1 MLSAMTKLERAAV
14 ESLEDL
20 LGALGRARGELI
32 KSEEAIREVL
42 ERVHNGECLASI
54 VGESRPS
61 ELLGSVESAMEAAG
75 ACRHRT
81 RSILFVLAQ
90 QNGTSISDLGR
101 RWGIS
106 RQLASR
112 YAQHATNG
120 QP

>member
-1 MLSAMTKLERAAV
+1 MLSAMTTLEKLAV

-20 LGALGRARGELI
+20 LGALGTARGELI
-32 KSEEAIREVL
+32 KSEQAIGEVL
-42 ERVHNGECLASI
+42 ERVGRGECLASI

-61 ELLGSVESAMEAAG
+61 ELLGSVEAAMEAA
-75 ACRHRT
+75 ATCRHRT
-81 RSILFVLAQ
+81 RSILFALAQ
-90 QNGTSISDLGR
+90 RNGISISDLGR

-112 YAQHATNG
+112 YAQDATNG

>member
-1 MLSAMTKLERAAV
+1 MKELERVAV

-20 LGALGRARGELI
+20 LDALVAARGELV
-32 KSEEAIREVL
+32 KSEEAISEVL
-42 ERVHNGECLASI
+42 ERVGRGECLASI

-61 ELLGSVESAMEAAG
+61 ELLGSVEAAMEAAG

-81 RSILFVLAQ
+81 RSALFALAQ
-90 QNGTSISDLGR
+90 RHGTSISDLGR

-120 QP
+120 QL

>member
-1 MLSAMTKLERAAV
+1 MTKLERVAV
-14 ESLEDL
+14 ESLEEL
-20 LGALGRARGELI
+20 LGAIGRAREELM
-32 KSEEAIREVL
+32 KSEDAISEVL
-42 ERVHNGECLASI
+42 EKVGEGECLASI

-61 ELLGSVESAMEAAG
+61 ELLGSVESAMEEAA

-81 RSILFVLAQ
+81 RSILFALAQ
-90 QNGTSISDLGR
+90 RNGTSISDLGR

-120 QP
+120 RL